1 MGSTEQPLK
10 PILTAPQSNGLK
22 SKTKTTAIWGQIF
35 SNFNLNTV
43 ALKKGK
49 EIVAMQKF
57 ASI

>member
-22 SKTKTTAIWGQIF
+22 KIKTTAIWGQIF
-35 SNFNLNTV
+35 SNFNLNT
-43 ALKKGK
+43 LKKGK